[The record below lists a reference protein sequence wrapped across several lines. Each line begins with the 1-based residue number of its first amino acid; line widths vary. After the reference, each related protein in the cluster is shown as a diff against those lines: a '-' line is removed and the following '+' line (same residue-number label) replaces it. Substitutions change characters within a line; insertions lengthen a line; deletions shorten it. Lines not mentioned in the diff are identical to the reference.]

1 MFSGRRFHR
10 RMSWLL
16 ITGLL
21 VGSVLP
27 MGVRA
32 DDKDKKTNSPVTRKL
47 SEKENPLMIGKRD
60 INKGSLN
67 FYSKEKEMAIGA
79 QLAAEL
85 DRQLKFVTDPVVVE
99 YINRLGQTIASNSDA
114 KVPFTIK
121 VVDSPEV
128 NAFALPGGYFYVNKG
143 LILAAD
149 NEAQVASVMA
159 HEIAHVAARHATE
172 QVSKGQLAQFG
183 MIPLI
188 FVGGVAGV
196 LVANAANILVPLTF
210 LKFGRNA
217 EFEADMLG
225 AQYAWAS
232 GYDPDEFIAFFEKL
246 KAQQDPK
253 QKIPTVF
260 STHPPTEERAAK
272 MRQLTAA
279 FPPRDEYIISS
290 SEFARVK
297 ARLGAIAP
305 DAGRRIGPGGGNDQ
319 PSRPTLRRRQPDAPP
334 EEDDEMNTPADRP
347 QKSEPSNRPTLRRR
361 TDNNPPPDDG
371 SPLSMASDGWRVVSS
386 E

>member
-1 MFSGRRFHR
+1 MVLQRALRRR
-10 RMSWLL
+10 LSRLLAVGLVIGPVLWL
-16 ITGLL
+16 
-21 VGSVLP
+21 SAW
-27 MGVRA
+27 A
-32 DDKDKKTNSPVTRKL
+32 DDKDKRTASPVTRKL
-47 SEKENPLMIGKRD
+47 SEKENPLLIGKRD
-60 INKGSLN
+60 INKGSIN

-99 YINRLGQTIASNSDA
+99 YINRIGQTIAQNSDA

-128 NAFALPGGYFYVNKG
+128 NAFALPGGYFYINKG

-225 AQYAWAS
+225 SQYAWAS

-253 QKIPTVF
+253 QKIPTIF
-260 STHPPTEERAAK
+260 STHPPNEERANK

-305 DAGRRIGPGGGNDQ
+305 DTGRRIGPDGGSDQ
-319 PSRPTLRRRQPDAPP
+319 GPSRPTLRRRQPDAPP
-334 EEDDEMNTPADRP
+334 DDDDMDAPSDRSR
-347 QKSEPSNRPTLRRR
+347 KSEPSNRPTLRRR
-361 TDNNPPPDDG
+361 TDNPPPDDDN
-371 SPLSMASDGWRVVSS
+371 LLLH
-386 E
+386 

>member
-27 MGVRA
+27 VGVRA

-47 SEKENPLMIGKRD
+47 SDKENPLMIGKRD

-67 FYSKEKEMAIGA
+67 FYSKDKEMAIGA

-149 NEAQVASVMA
+149 NEAQIASVMA

-188 FVGGVAGV
+188 FVGRG
-196 LVANAANILVPLTF
+196 
-210 LKFGRNA
+210 GRV
-217 EFEADMLG
+217 G
-225 AQYAWAS
+225 RQCRQY
-232 GYDPDEFIAFFEKL
+232 P
-246 KAQQDPK
+246 
-253 QKIPTVF
+253 
-260 STHPPTEERAAK
+260 RAADLSQV
-272 MRQLTAA
+272 RAQC
-279 FPPRDEYIISS
+279 RVRGGH
-290 SEFARVK
+290 ARRAVCLGV
-297 ARLGAIAP
+297 RL
-305 DAGRRIGPGGGNDQ
+305 
-319 PSRPTLRRRQPDAPP
+319 
-334 EEDDEMNTPADRP
+334 
-347 QKSEPSNRPTLRRR
+347 
-361 TDNNPPPDDG
+361 
-371 SPLSMASDGWRVVSS
+371 
-386 E
+386 

>member
-1 MFSGRRFHR
+1 MLSKWHFHNQL
-10 RMSWLL
+10 SWLL

-21 VGSVLP
+21 IGSVLP
-27 MGVRA
+27 AGAWA
-32 DDKDKKTNSPVTRKL
+32 DDREKKSPVTRKL
-47 SEKENPLMIGKRD
+47 SDKENPLMIGKRD

-99 YINRLGQTIASNSDA
+99 YINRIGQTIASNSDA
-114 KVPFTIK
+114 KIPFTIK

-225 AQYAWAS
+225 AQYAWAA

-290 SEFARVK
+290 SEFMRVK

-305 DAGRRIGPGGGNDQ
+305 DVGRRIGRGDRSDQ
-319 PSRPTLRRRQPDAPP
+319 PSRPTLRRRQPNAPP
-334 EEDDEMNTPADRP
+334 EVEEDEMSTPADRP
-347 QKSEPSNRPTLRRR
+347 QKSEPPNRPTLRRR
-361 TDNNPPPDDG
+361 TENTPPPDDD
-371 SPLSMASDGWRVVSS
+371 SPLR
-386 E
+386 

>member
-27 MGVRA
+27 VGVRA

-47 SEKENPLMIGKRD
+47 SDKENPLMIGKRD

-67 FYSKEKEMAIGA
+67 FYSKDKEMAIGA

-149 NEAQVASVMA
+149 NEAQIASVMA

-232 GYDPDEFIAFFEKL
+232 GYDPDEFIAFF
-246 KAQQDPK
+246 
-253 QKIPTVF
+253 
-260 STHPPTEERAAK
+260 
-272 MRQLTAA
+272 
-279 FPPRDEYIISS
+279 
-290 SEFARVK
+290 
-297 ARLGAIAP
+297 
-305 DAGRRIGPGGGNDQ
+305 
-319 PSRPTLRRRQPDAPP
+319 
-334 EEDDEMNTPADRP
+334 
-347 QKSEPSNRPTLRRR
+347 
-361 TDNNPPPDDG
+361 
-371 SPLSMASDGWRVVSS
+371 
-386 E
+386 

>member
-1 MFSGRRFHR
+1 MVFKGALRRR
-10 RMSWLL
+10 LSRLL
-16 ITGLL
+16 AVGLVCGPL
-21 VGSVLP
+21 WGL
-27 MGVRA
+27 GVRA
-32 DDKDKKTNSPVTRKL
+32 DDKDKRTASPVTRKL
-47 SEKENPLMIGKRD
+47 SDKENPLMIGKRD
-60 INKGSLN
+60 INKGSIN

-79 QLAAEL
+79 QLASEL

-99 YINRLGQTIASNSDA
+99 YVNRIGQTIAQNSDA
-114 KVPFTIK
+114 KIPFTIK

-188 FVGGVAGV
+188 FIGGVAGV

-253 QKIPTVF
+253 QKIPTIF
-260 STHPPTEERAAK
+260 STHPPNEERANK

-279 FPPRDEYIISS
+279 FPQREEYVISS

-305 DAGRRIGPGGGNDQ
+305 DVGRRIGPGGGSDQ
-319 PSRPTLRRRQPDAPP
+319 GPSRPTLRRRQPDAPP
-334 EEDDEMNTPADRP
+334 DDDEMDAPGDRP
-347 QKSEPSNRPTLRRR
+347 QQPTTPPNRPTLRRR
-361 TDNNPPPDDG
+361 TDNPPSNDDEP
-371 SPLSMASDGWRVVSS
+371 PLN
-386 E
+386 